1 MSAGVPVKVNLDGA
15 VFLELERIARRNDT
29 TIAALLAEAGRRI
42 AGTPVARKPRGRRR
56 EWDNAVVDEW
66 VVAHRMGVSARV
78 IAERYRCSP
87 TTVLNRLAERGLT
100 T

>member
-1 MSAGVPVKVNLDGA
+1 MSTGVPVKVNLDGA
-15 VFLELERIARRNDT
+15 VFLELERIAHRNNT

-42 AGTPVARKPRGRRR
+42 AGTP
-56 EWDNAVVDEW
+56 